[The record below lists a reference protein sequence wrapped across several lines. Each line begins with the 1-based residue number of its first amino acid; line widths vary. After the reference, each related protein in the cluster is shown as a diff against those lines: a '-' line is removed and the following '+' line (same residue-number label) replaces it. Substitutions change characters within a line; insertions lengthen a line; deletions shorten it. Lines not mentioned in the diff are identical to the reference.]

1 MSVFDKYV
9 YITWL
14 QRDSINKLGS
24 PFTAKSSD
32 GGLNFTIDQIPI
44 SANQILD
51 AANIDTSLIRIN
63 CSHHL
68 RVVSLNLNL
77 TPPMVQN

>member
-9 YITWL
+9 YITWV
-14 QRDSINKLGS
+14 QRDSINKLGYL
-24 PFTAKSSD
+24 FGAKSSD

-51 AANIDTSLIRIN
+51 AANLDTFAYQDKLFTSFEGSR
-63 CSHHL
+63 
-68 RVVSLNLNL
+68 
-77 TPPMVQN
+77 